1 MSLVNKINAGKEKP
15 TKDVEEKKETMI
27 ESKTDKVVNNN
38 QILSEHELEFLI
50 RLIGDSN
57 FKGKDLMFIFELVQ
71 KLQNFYLEQKG
82 AK

>member
-1 MSLVNKINAGKEKP
+1 MSLASKVNGGGEKP